1 MGWRPGLNEEGGEP
15 SRRFLQSA
23 RVQVV
28 GEVGERFLPVNW
40 LCPCPASHTQV
51 PGKAGAPACPGPR
64 LWRGQGSCSS
74 SDRTAG
80 SGWERVRSLP
90 RLASQAR
97 VLCLPSVSLNTSAHV
112 PGSEPSGLFDS
123 EFPAWLCLCVHTRP
137 RTSRRAVQHGEAKT
151 GRLLLRAQR
160 PDGIPLP
167 PPWTWSPAVP
177 LLSCSPSLD
186 LCSCCRPLCLQ
197 LFVHSLPAE
206 CPLAV
211 S

>member
-1 MGWRPGLNEEGGEP
+1 MSGVSHAGSWEGRG
-15 SRRFLQSA
+15 A
-23 RVQVV
+23 RVPWSSPVEGTGQLLLQRQDSRVWL
-28 GEVGERFLPVNW
+28 GESQE
-40 LCPCPASHTQV
+40 
-51 PGKAGAPACPGPR
+51 
-64 LWRGQGSCSS
+64 
-74 SDRTAG
+74 TAG

-97 VLCLPSVSLNTSAHV
+97 VLCLPSVSLNTSAHA

-123 EFPAWLCLCVHTRP
+123 EFPAWLCLCVHTWP

-177 LLSCSPSLD
+177 LLSCSPSPD